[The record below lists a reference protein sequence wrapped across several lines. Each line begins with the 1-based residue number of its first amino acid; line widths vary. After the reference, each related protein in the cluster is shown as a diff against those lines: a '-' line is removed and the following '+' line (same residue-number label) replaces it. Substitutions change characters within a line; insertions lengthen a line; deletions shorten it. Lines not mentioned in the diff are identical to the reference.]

1 MEKKSKPLPLNL
13 KNCLAS
19 FDITHMWT
27 DDLKPARVLREDD
40 QEGKATLIF
49 VTDSPEMIEF
59 LKLNG
64 VSGKQRTVESQRG
77 RDEAI
82 SQGRI

>member
-1 MEKKSKPLPLNL
+1 MEKKSKPQPQNL

-27 DDLKPARVLREDD
+27 DDLKPARVLKEND

-49 VTDSPEMIEF
+49 VTDSPEFIEL

-64 VSGKQRTVESQRG
+64 VSGKQRTKESQRV
-77 RDEAI
+77 RDD
-82 SQGRI
+82 R